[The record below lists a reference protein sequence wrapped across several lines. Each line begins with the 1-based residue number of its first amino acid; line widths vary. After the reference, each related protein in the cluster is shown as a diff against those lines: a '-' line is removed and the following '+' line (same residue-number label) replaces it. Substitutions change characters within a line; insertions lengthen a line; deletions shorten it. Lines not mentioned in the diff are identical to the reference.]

1 MVKKESAEKA
11 KHEKKVPKK
20 PNRQETI
27 NTLLLQNFTSLQQS
41 FTNLAI
47 KLDNLTEQTSKLLQL
62 FELSAKS
69 FIEKI
74 PNTISEIEKDREFLD
89 KIDKLL
95 DQNKLVAKSL
105 VLMEQQLRERMT
117 SPQSVAGRPVRPV
130 ATIPQTQFQQPP
142 ALPSQQGYLSS
153 TSTQEKPR
161 SPQTQQN

>member
-1 MVKKESAEKA
+1 MVKKESLEKA
-11 KHEKKVPKK
+11 KHEKRVPKK
-20 PNRQETI
+20 QNKHEII
-27 NTLLLQNFTSLQQS
+27 NTMLLENFTGLQQS
-41 FTNLAI
+41 FINLAI

-105 VLMEQQLRERMT
+105 VLMEQQLRERMS
-117 SPQSVAGRPVRPV
+117 SPQTQARPIRPV
-130 ATIPQTQFQQPP
+130 ATIPQPQFQQPSAFP
-142 ALPSQQGYLSS
+142 GQQGYISS
-153 TSTQEKPR
+153 TLTQEKPR
-161 SPQTQQN
+161 NPQTQ